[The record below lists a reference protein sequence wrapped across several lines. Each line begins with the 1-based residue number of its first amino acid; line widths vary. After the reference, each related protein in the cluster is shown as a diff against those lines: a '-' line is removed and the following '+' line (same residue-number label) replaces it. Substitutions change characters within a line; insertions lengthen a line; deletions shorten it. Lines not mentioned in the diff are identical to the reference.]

1 MIRAGPHPCSTWWS
15 LTLRVAAVAGAL
27 AGVALAQAPAQ
38 APSQAPAPGTSW
50 TVVALGDSFMAGTGV
65 VRRSD
70 AMPNVYGRLLA
81 DGVGAQVEVINHGTG
96 QHRTVADWVLRLTEA
111 GPVATDLGD
120 ADVVLVWLGFHD
132 VLRPLMSGAAWPDPL
147 RAQLEAVVEGSPAS
161 WDAFFAALTAA
172 VAPHG
177 RILVSELGLPPYL
190 FDRFAAHPDWAE
202 IRRVTYLDW
211 RGVMVETA
219 ERYGARVVPTFAA
232 FNGPDGD
239 ALMALGGVWP
249 DGLHVDEV
257 VHRFV
262 AELFREHDGIG
273 RGD

>member
-1 MIRAGPHPCSTWWS
+1 MIRPGPHPCWTCWPV
-15 LTLRVAAVAGAL
+15 TLRVAAVAAAL
-27 AGVALAQAPAQ
+27 TGVVLAQAPA
-38 APSQAPAPGTSW
+38 PAPAPGASW
-50 TVVALGDSFMAGTGV
+50 TVVALGDSFMAGVGV

-81 DGVGAQVEVINHGTG
+81 EGVDAPVEVINHATG
-96 QHRTVADWVLRLTEA
+96 QHRTVADWTIELTA
-111 GPVATDLGD
+111 SNPMVTDLGR

-132 VLRPLMSGAAWPDPL
+132 VLALLMSGAAWPDPL
-147 RAQLEAVVEGSPAS
+147 RAQLEAVVAGSPES
-161 WDAFFAALTAA
+161 LDAFFAALTAA
-172 VAPHG
+172 VRPQA
-177 RILVSELGLPPYL
+177 RILVAELGIPPTM
-190 FDRFAAHPDWAE
+190 FDRFAEHPDWAE
-202 IRRVTYLDW
+202 IRRVAYLDW
-211 RGVMVETA
+211 RVVMVETA
-219 ERYGARVVPTFAA
+219 ERHGARVVPTFAA

-273 RGD
+273 LAD